1 MILDPDGPLSAHLA
15 AAVRRHR
22 RRLDPRTVP
31 LSVLL
36 DLARLERLFGVR
48 AVQGGS
54 SSVTAPDNGHL
65 GGMTLLLTY
74 REAAE
79 ALAVSEATVKRL
91 VRSGDLRPVKVASS
105 PRISPDEL
113 VAYVERLRQ
122 PVPVRAA

>member
-1 MILDPDGPLSAHLA
+1 VILDPDGPLAAHLA
-15 AAVRRHR
+15 AALRRHR

-31 LSVLL
+31 LSTLL
-36 DLARLERLFGVR
+36 DLARLERLFALR
-48 AVQGGS
+48 AVQSGAS
-54 SSVTAPDNGHL
+54 AVTAPDNGHI

-79 ALAVSEATVKRL
+79 ALAVSEATIKRL
-91 VRSGDLRPVKVASS
+91 VRNGHLRTVKVASS

-122 PVPVRAA
+122 PLRAA